1 MEKKEK
7 TEHLYLTGFMGSGKS
22 TIGKNL
28 AKKLGI
34 PFIDT
39 DNIIEMKKGIE
50 ISEIFE
56 HKGEKWFRD
65 YEENTLEN
73 IINSSDRLVI
83 SLGGGSLMSEK
94 NLKRVLSTGKLIYI
108 KSSPDQI
115 WKRIRHSTRRPL
127 LRQKGVAWTR
137 ERYIQRINELMKAR
151 ESGYYSA
158 HLIIDRD
165 GKEVDEVVAQ
175 LLLQL
180 SELVTIE
187 NTAIS
192 DIRKNK

>member
-1 MEKKEK
+1 MEKKK
-7 TEHLYLTGFMGSGKS
+7 KINHLYLTGFMGSGKS

-39 DNIIEMKKGIE
+39 DDVIETKKGID

-56 HKGEKWFRD
+56 HKGEEWFRN

-73 IINSSDRLVI
+73 IINSSDRSVI

-127 LRQKGVAWTR
+127 LRQEGVDWTR
-137 ERYIQRINELMKAR
+137 ERYMQRIGELMKAR
-151 ESGYYSA
+151 ESGYHSA

-175 LLLQL
+175 LLSQL
-180 SELVTIE
+180 SEAATTE
-187 NTAIS
+187 DTE
-192 DIRKNK
+192 